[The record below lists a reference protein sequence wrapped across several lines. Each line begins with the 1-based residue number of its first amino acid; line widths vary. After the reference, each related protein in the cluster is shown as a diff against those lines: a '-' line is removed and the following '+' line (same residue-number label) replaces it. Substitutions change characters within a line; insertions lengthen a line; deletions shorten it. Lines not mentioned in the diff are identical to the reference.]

1 MENKTQLE
9 AGTEALNKAHVSSSQ
24 MQIFIFESI
33 SQVSGNYHSGGGLVI
48 IAESKEKAIELIAT
62 DKDIQPDEKEWEEV
76 ETYKLADTD
85 IKPKYFVMPDAGCC

>member
-1 MENKTQLE
+1 MENETSNT
-9 AGTEALNKAHVSSSQ
+9 AGTEALNKALVSSSQ

-48 IAESKEKAIELIAT
+48 IAENKEKAIELIAT
-62 DKDIQPDEKEWEEV
+62 DKDIQPDEKEWEAV